1 MVSNVCSK
9 GIFASLVIV
18 SAVALF
24 APARFA
30 GGQSA
35 EASKAQAAPAARASL
50 DYEFFKTRVEPI
62 FIKKRWPDHA
72 RCYVCHEVSR
82 HGGGPLSLE
91 ALPAGASFWTE
102 EQSHHNFEVASKLV
116 IPGDPL
122 SSLLLL
128 MPLAPEVGGLADTHQ
143 GGRQFRSQ
151 DDPDWK
157 NMEAWVRGQKAE
169 GSTAP

>member
-1 MVSNVCSK
+1 MVSNVRSK
-9 GIFASLVIV
+9 GILASLVIA
-18 SAVALF
+18 SAAAYAA
-24 APARFA
+24 APFPR
-30 GGQSA
+30 QSA
-35 EASKAQAAPAARASL
+35 AAAPQSTAASRPSL

-102 EQSHHNFEVASKLV
+102 EQSRHNFEVVSKLV

-122 SSLLLL
+122 SSLFLL
-128 MPLAPEVGGLADTHQ
+128 MPLAPEAGGLADTHQ

-157 NMEAWVRGQKAE
+157 NMEAWVRGQTTT
-169 GSTAP
+169 SRSAP